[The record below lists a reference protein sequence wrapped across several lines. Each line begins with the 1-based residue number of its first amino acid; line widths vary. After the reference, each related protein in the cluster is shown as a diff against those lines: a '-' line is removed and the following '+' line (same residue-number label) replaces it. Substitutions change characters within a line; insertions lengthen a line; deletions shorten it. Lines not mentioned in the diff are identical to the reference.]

1 MAFDIEPHRL
11 QAQAQARSARRLRLA
26 LRVGG
31 ALAALCVALSGCAI
45 SFGQAQQIKPGS
57 GITVPVHVLQLNG
70 ATRIEVDL
78 TIKGRGPFPFVLDT
92 GAESSAID
100 SSLAAQLG
108 LRPDGDPHPVGG
120 IGGTTEATPVA
131 IDSWSLDTLRL
142 PADSIDSASLSGG
155 LSSNEDGLLG
165 ADILSKFGTIT
176 INFDA
181 GQLTVYKQ
189 IA

>member
-1 MAFDIEPHRL
+1 MPFAIAPHRH
-11 QAQAQARSARRLRLA
+11 QARTGSARRLRLA
-26 LRVGG
+26 LCVGG

-57 GITVPVHVLQLNG
+57 GITVPVHVYQTDG
-70 ATRIEVDL
+70 ATRIEADI
-78 TIKGRGPFPFVLDT
+78 TIKGRGPFRFVLDT

-108 LRPDGDPHPVGG
+108 LQPDGDPHPVGG

-131 IDSWSLDTLRL
+131 IDNWSLDTLRL
-142 PADSIDSASLSGG
+142 PAGSIDSAALSAG
-155 LSSNEDGLLG
+155 LGASEEGLLG
-165 ADILSKFGTIT
+165 ADILSEFGTIT
-176 INFDA
+176 IDFVN